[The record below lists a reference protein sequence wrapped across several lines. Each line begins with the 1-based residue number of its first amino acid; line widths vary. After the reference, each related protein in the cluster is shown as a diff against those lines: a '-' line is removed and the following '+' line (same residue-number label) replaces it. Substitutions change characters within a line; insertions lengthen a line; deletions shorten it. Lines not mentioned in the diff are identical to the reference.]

1 MTSTSVIMAKHGP
14 QPQAAVQGGFTAP
27 KQRAA
32 ERRNGCHGWTFPRR
46 ILKVHGVRAENGRAG
61 AEGSKNNNKE
71 PMAYRNVCETRK
83 Q

>member
-1 MTSTSVIMAKHGP
+1 MAKHGP